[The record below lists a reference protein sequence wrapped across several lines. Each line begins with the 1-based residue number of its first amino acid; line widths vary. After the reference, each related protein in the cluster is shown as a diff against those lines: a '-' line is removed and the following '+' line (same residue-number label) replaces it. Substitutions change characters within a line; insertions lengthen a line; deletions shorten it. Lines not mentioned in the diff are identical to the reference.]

1 MSPISSIPY
10 VPHEKYSHSRS
21 ASTIGQYARTQKLEQ
36 NYKVLQR
43 KYGSMDKLYKE
54 ARRQN
59 EFLKDQLE
67 KKTEQWREWHN
78 WFNVQRQSLRVKST
92 SPAKNQRDRDDEMIA
107 MKDGE
112 EAQGEVAGRTD
123 VRTKDPEEN
132 DNEEAFF
139 RTTFSPDAVAT
150 RRDTQSMVS
159 PEIVTVKPQASN
171 EHTISP
177 QQKVNL
183 PINTATSDKRKSKS
197 AAKDAKEPHLLP
209 DNKELNDM
217 QDVQA
222 TSKPSE
228 KTEILVIPESPVTY
242 QGRISILQNAHPIP
256 FEPSPRPKSASIQH
270 SRASNSST
278 PLSTRSSGEKKKKR
292 EYPNMKYW
300 TEDGTDGINPVHSS
314 LDDDDGGGLLMAML
328 EGPPPGPPGIA
339 SPLPLAKKKP
349 SPSKSETAAVKNET
363 TAKEGRV
370 RELIEI
376 ESDGESEGVS
386 TPELKRQKVKKAQ
399 SEPRRLRRE
408 ILSPDLAS
416 KNKGRGRYST
426 SLPKRY
432 CPYYS
437 I

>member
-1 MSPISSIPY
+1 MSPTSSIPY
-10 VPHEKYSHSRS
+10 VSHEKYPHSRS
-21 ASTIGQYARTQKLEQ
+21 APATGEYEQTQKLEQ

-43 KYGSMDKLYKE
+43 KYGNIDKLYKE
-54 ARRQN
+54 ARQQN
-59 EFLKDQLE
+59 QFLKDQLE
-67 KKTEQWREWHN
+67 KKTEQWREWYD
-78 WFNVQRQSLRVKST
+78 WWNVQRQSLRVKST
-92 SPAKNQRDRDDEMIA
+92 SPAKNQRERNDEMIA
-107 MKDGE
+107 MKDR
-112 EAQGEVAGRTD
+112 EAQDEAVGRTD
-123 VRTKDPEEN
+123 VRMKDPEED

-159 PEIVTVKPQASN
+159 PQIVTVKPGASN
-171 EHTISP
+171 EHIISP

-183 PINTATSDKRKSKS
+183 PIDNATSEKRKSKS
-197 AAKDAKEPHLLP
+197 AVKDDKEPHLLP
-209 DNKELNDM
+209 DIKEFDDM

-242 QGRISILQNAHPIP
+242 QGRISVPQKARPIP
-256 FEPSPRPKSASIQH
+256 FEPSPRPKSAPIQH
-270 SRASNSST
+270 SRALNSST
-278 PLSTRSSGEKKKKR
+278 PLPTRSSGQKKKKER
-292 EYPNMKYW
+292 EYPSMKHW
-300 TEDGTDGINPVHSS
+300 TEDGTDGINPVHS
-314 LDDDDGGGLLMAML
+314 LVDDDDDGGLLMAML

-339 SPLPLAKKKP
+339 SPLPLVNKKP
-349 SPSKSETAAVKNET
+349 SPSKSEPPVIKNET
-363 TAKEGRV
+363 IAKGGRV
-370 RELIEI
+370 RDFIEI
-376 ESDGESEGVS
+376 ESDSESEGVS
-386 TPELKRQKVKKAQ
+386 TPEMKRQKVTKAQ
-399 SEPRRLRRE
+399 SEPRRFCRE